1 MSTIKEQLTADMK
14 TAMKARDME
23 TLGVIRFLMA
33 EIKNA
38 VIDGAGE
45 DDASLQKVI
54 ASQVKKSKE
63 AVAEFQAAGR
73 DDLALDENK
82 KISVMEKYLP
92 RQLDDAQLEEVVKEV
107 LTSASSD
114 NIGQLIGQVVK
125 KVAGQADGA
134 RVKAMVEKLKA

>member
-1 MSTIKEQLTADMK
+1 M
-14 TAMKARDME
+14 
-23 TLGVIRFLMA
+23 
-33 EIKNA
+33 
-38 VIDGAGE
+38 
-45 DDASLQKVI
+45 
-54 ASQVKKSKE
+54 
-63 AVAEFQAAGR
+63 AEFQAAGR